1 MTTKKSPSKMNTYL
15 PSIEGRATS
24 ILSRLQARQER
35 YPEGLIT
42 DAIQVIKRLEG
53 IAKKQNALRHT
64 IQQLEGQLR
73 IKDMQIA
80 ELKKQYADR
89 IVVLEGIIARNALQ
103 RLDGEKNH
111 ITQKDIE
118 ESLKILYRHNE
129 AATKTPAQL
138 AQERDWL
145 EKELEEA
152 WKKSTNNG

>member
-42 DAIQVIKRLEG
+42 DAIQTIKRLEG
-53 IAKKQNALRHT
+53 IARKQNTLRHT

-73 IKDMQIA
+73 IKDMQIT
-80 ELKKQYADR
+80 ELKKQ
-89 IVVLEGIIARNALQ
+89 V
-103 RLDGEKNH
+103 
-111 ITQKDIE
+111 
-118 ESLKILYRHNE
+118 
-129 AATKTPAQL
+129 KTPAQL
-138 AQERDWL
+138 AQERD

-152 WKKSTNNG
+152 WDRIGSDQTREQQCRDEMMGGHL

>member
-1 MTTKKSPSKMNTYL
+1 MRDVDSVLAS
-15 PSIEGRATS
+15 
-24 ILSRLQARQER
+24 LQEQQES
-35 YPEGLIT
+35 YPMGIIT
-42 DAIQVIKRLEG
+42 DAIQVIQQLRG
-53 IAKKQNALRHT
+53 IARKQNALRHT

-129 AATKTPAQL
+129 AATKPPAQL
-138 AQERDWL
+138 AQERD

-152 WKKSTNNG
+152 WDRIGSDQTREQQCRDEMMGGHL